1 MIRPRLLLSLALV
14 GAITACQVAD
24 STSPVR
30 VSGSGRAVADKGSA
44 IPVSVGGPGLL
55 VGSGRLRGCTPVD
68 PQFGSA
74 TIGPSGGELIVGTH
88 RLIVP
93 AGALTEIVQITGTAP
108 SASTPTIY
116 LEPHGLQF
124 KRSAGLILDAS
135 NCTDVPPL
143 VYINEIGVVS
153 APILAT
159 YSTLW
164 RTVAVPIDHFSGY
177 AVAFEEDSF

>member
-1 MIRPRLLLSLALV
+1 MIRSRLLPSLALLTV
-14 GAITACQVAD
+14 LAACQGAD
-24 STSPVR
+24 STSPTR
-30 VSGSGRAVADKGSA
+30 LSPIDGAAAAKGGVV
-44 IPVSVGGPGLL
+44 PGSVGGPGLL
-55 VGSGRLRGCTPVD
+55 VGNGRFKGCTPTDAQV
-68 PQFGSA
+68 GTA
-74 TIGPSGGELIVGTH
+74 MIGPSGGELLVGTH

-93 AGALTEIVQITGTAP
+93 PGALTQTVQITGTAP
-108 SASTPTIY
+108 SSATPTIY

-124 KRSAGLILDAS
+124 KKSAGLILDAS

-143 VYINEIGVVS
+143 VYINEIGVAS
-153 APILAT
+153 APILAI